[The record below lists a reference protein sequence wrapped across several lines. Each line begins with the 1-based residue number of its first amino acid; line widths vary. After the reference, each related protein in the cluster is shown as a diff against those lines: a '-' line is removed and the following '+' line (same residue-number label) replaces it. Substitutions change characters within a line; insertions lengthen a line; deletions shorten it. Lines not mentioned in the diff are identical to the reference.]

1 MLELTNLPK
10 YMILIFS
17 YVVVIALVVGVW
29 T

>member
-1 MLELTNLPK
+1 MLEFTKLLK

-17 YVVVIALVVGVW
+17 FVVVTALVVGVW